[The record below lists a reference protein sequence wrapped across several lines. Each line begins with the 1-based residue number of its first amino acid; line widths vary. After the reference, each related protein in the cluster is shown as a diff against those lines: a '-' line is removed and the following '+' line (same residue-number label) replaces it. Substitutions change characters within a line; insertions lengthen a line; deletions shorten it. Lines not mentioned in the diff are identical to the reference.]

1 MSKVSSKI
9 VYNWTDISQTCPEF
23 SPNYVDIILA
33 IFAIAGFILS
43 CMLIAKFRKQLKGS
57 VSVFSLSFVDMSYCL
72 LYLYNFPLKSLVF
85 YLESDFMAN
94 VRHKAQHQIETI
106 EEFGNFFIPILMMY
120 IVLEKFLWTCSPRT
134 RYSLRLFT
142 MDRPKFILTAVTAG
156 VGIVVAV
163 ISTWNLVI
171 LHVHFCDVVL
181 LPFAFTNK
189 FLNTIQRI
197 VIPLTIALSV
207 PISFIFALITLCRI
221 GKVGKGENPVDQEAV
236 NLGNE
241 EVNGAVRV
249 ITSLVKKSILCMLTF
264 YFLFFLREVCYFAF
278 VRQHTKGVFASNR
291 HHRIMYSWYYDF
303 SSVVLSGS
311 RYLIYYIFCRH
322 EVVVNFPPNAL
333 GSL

>member
-1 MSKVSSKI
+1 
-9 VYNWTDISQTCPEF
+9 
-23 SPNYVDIILA
+23 
-33 IFAIAGFILS
+33 
-43 CMLIAKFRKQLKGS
+43 
-57 VSVFSLSFVDMSYCL
+57 MSYCL

-156 VGIVVAV
+156 VGIIVAV
-163 ISTWNLVI
+163 ISTWNL
-171 LHVHFCDVVL
+171 L
-181 LPFAFTNK
+181 
-189 FLNTIQRI
+189 RI

-207 PISFIFALITLCRI
+207 PTSFIFALITLCRI
-221 GKVGKGENPVDQEAV
+221 EKVGKGENPVDQEAV

-241 EVNGAVRV
+241 EVTGAVGV

-291 HHRIMYSWYYDF
+291 HNRIMYSWYYDF

-333 GSL
+333 GTL

>member
-1 MSKVSSKI
+1 MSKVSKF
-9 VYNWTDISQTCPEF
+9 Y
-23 SPNYVDIILA
+23 PNYVDIILA

-57 VSVFSLSFVDMSYCL
+57 VFVFSLAFVDMSYCL
-72 LYLYNFPLKSLVF
+72 LYFYNFPLKSLVF

-94 VRHKAQHQIETI
+94 VRHKAQHQIETV

-120 IVLEKFLWTCSPRT
+120 IVIEKFLWTCTPRT

-142 MDRPKFILTAVTAG
+142 VDRPKFILTAITAG
-156 VGIVVAV
+156 IGIM
-163 ISTWNLVI
+163 I
-171 LHVHFCDVVL
+171 LHVHFCDVIL

-189 FLNTIQRI
+189 VLNTIQRL
-197 VIPLTIALSV
+197 VIPLTIALTV

-221 GKVGKGENPVDQEAV
+221 GCVGKGENPVDQAAV

-241 EVNGAVRV
+241 EENHVAGLT
-249 ITSLVKKSILCMLTF
+249 TSQVKKSILCMLTF
-264 YFLFFLREVCYFAF
+264 YFLFFLREVFYFAY
-278 VRQHTKGVFASNR
+278 VRQHTKGIFANDR
-291 HHRIMYSWYYDF
+291 HLRIMYSWYYDF

-322 EVVVNFPPNAL
+322 EVVVNFPPNV
-333 GSL
+333 SL